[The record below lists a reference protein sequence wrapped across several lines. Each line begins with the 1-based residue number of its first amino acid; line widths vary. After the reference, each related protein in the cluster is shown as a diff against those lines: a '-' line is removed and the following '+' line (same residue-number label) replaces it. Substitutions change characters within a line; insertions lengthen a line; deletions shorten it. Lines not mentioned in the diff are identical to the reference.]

1 MGLFKVSSCCIAD
14 GPAIGNV
21 TVSAVWIDPT
31 WAVIWPGK
39 SREYVITQYSRRM
52 PHTLLSDRPHRRH
65 EKVIDTKTGI
75 VVGYARWTL
84 PKLDDLN
91 MGSFWAEATVPP
103 VSADR
108 ELEAKAEYSAADFA
122 YDHSL
127 DELDRPLDDI
137 MERLESENKYIGS

>member
-1 MGLFKVSSCCIAD
+1 MGSFKISSCSIAD

-21 TVSAVWIDPT
+21 NVSALWTDST

-39 SREYVITQYSRRM
+39 TREYVIAQSSRRM
-52 PHTLLSDRPHRRH
+52 PYTLLSDRPHNRY
-65 EKVIDTKTGI
+65 EKVIDIRTGI

-84 PKLDDLN
+84 PKLDGLN
-91 MGSFWAEATVPP
+91 MESFWAEAIVPP

-108 ELEAKAEYSAADFA
+108 ERQAKAEHSTADFS

-127 DELDRPLDDI
+127 DELDRPLDEI
-137 MERLESENKYIGS
+137 MDRLESSKKYIG

>member
-1 MGLFKVSSCCIAD
+1 MASLKISCCSIAD
-14 GPAIGNV
+14 GPAIGTVN
-21 TVSAVWIDPT
+21 VSALWTDPT

-39 SREYVITQYSRRM
+39 TREYVIAQYTRRM
-52 PHTLLSDRPHRRH
+52 PYTLLSDRLHNRY
-65 EKVIDTKTGI
+65 EKAIDIRTGI

-91 MGSFWAEATVPP
+91 MVSFWAEAIVPP

-108 ELEAKAEYSAADFA
+108 ELQAKAEYLAADFA

-127 DELDRPLDDI
+127 DELDRPLDEI
-137 MERLESENKYIGS
+137 MDRLQSSKKYIG